1 MKRSILVHLL
11 PFLIVFALLSVNSL
25 HADPATPWTVRAIAN
40 LDACNDAIE
49 QSLHP
54 LQPQAIIT
62 YDRKFASLLT
72 VYRRYLPTLSQDERP
87 IFSAR
92 LDYLAQAHIRYLD
105 RALSAMQRHVRAQ
118 IDQADRYEAR
128 NRHED
133 TLDALQDIEDA
144 LRCWR

>member
-1 MKRSILVHLL
+1 MKRSILIPLL
-11 PFLIVFALLSVNSL
+11 LALLSVNPL
-25 HADPATPWTVRAIAN
+25 HADPAPPWTIRAIAN
-40 LDACNDAIE
+40 LDACNTAIE

-62 YDRKFASLLT
+62 YDRKFANLLT
-72 VYRRYLPTLSQDERP
+72 VYRKYLPTLPPDERST
-87 IFSAR
+87 FSAR

-105 RALSAMQRHVRAQ
+105 RALQSMQRQVREQ
-118 IDQADRYEAR
+118 IDQADRYETR

-133 TLDALQDIEDA
+133 MLDALQDIEDA